1 MGRSRSRDDARPN
14 RPRGPIARRQ
24 ARRAARVYDANR
36 ATRIGDHRNRRP
48 SSGSSAPRRKRT
60 RRRSASSQSFRA
72 GLFFWFFAIALTIVE
87 FFANF
92 PVFRLLLPL
101 KSALAKAAEDAAQ
114 DTISADWWAGL
125 ALQMKEIVLHADA
138 LFVAL
143 VAVLFLI
150 LFGKTIGGS
159 ARVLVAL
166 RPKDQPLA
174 ATTIKS
180 IRRQHFT
187 ALLGSLIGVAAVL
200 TFLYLSRASIAS
212 VAAQR
217 VTADSLELQRLKS
230 EAQQIPP
237 GDLGA
242 MGRSAAAIRE
252 QTRTLEI
259 HRDDRAYA
267 TTVQNNN
274 TPLFFL
280 NLGLVFGA
288 AVLGFLTYAKSC
300 AMERQSTRRSSSF
313 ERIGNRSRQTRTRR
327 FRAGRAAESQARASI
342 GRVEHLMTA
351 SPLAEWVAKA
361 DRLEVVIPLFRGE
374 NARLRNMD
382 PASILAFAG
391 KPPLSLPTLEA
402 ERGFPEPTDFARLK
416 EEFEVMPS
424 RLRGSDGANSDQ
436 PQRRELGMMAARL
449 AALRSGSQP
458 RRTGMC
464 LVCSRVVGAGLRPV
478 GWREG
483 GSTSRR
489 ISSSWESICRP
500 VALWKRCEI
509 RGGFWT
515 TWSRD
520 CTTAMSW
527 CCSRCTAARTLGI
540 TSGSTRFH
548 ARERQASSR
557 RATSGGS
564 TISKPSRIR
573 LSGRCSI
580 RIECG
585 GSTTPTCLERS
596 IELQTMR
603 KQRMTGG
610 RR

>member
-1 MGRSRSRDDARPN
+1 MATSSSSC
-14 RPRGPIARRQ
+14 ARR
-24 ARRAARVYDANR
+24 RPESSDS
-36 ATRIGDHRNRRP
+36 NRRSP
-48 SSGSSAPRRKRT
+48 ESTPEFRSCSAETKENAAPVG
-60 RRRSASSQSFRA
+60 FEPIVP
-72 GLFFWFFAIALTIVE
+72 GWLFFWFFAIALTVVE

-101 KSALAKAAEDAAQ
+101 KPALAKAAEDAAQ

-174 ATTIKS
+174 ATTIRS
-180 IRRQHFT
+180 IRRQHLDR
-187 ALLGSLIGVAAVL
+187 ADRRQCIGVAAVL
-200 TFLYLSRASIAS
+200 TFLYLSRGSIAS
-212 VAAQR
+212 VAASR

-242 MGRSAAAIRE
+242 MARSAAAIRE

-288 AVLGFLTYAKSC
+288 AVLGFLTY
-300 AMERQSTRRSSSF
+300 RQIVRDGKTEHPAIVQLRADRRSLQADAHSAV
-313 ERIGNRSRQTRTRR
+313 Q
-327 FRAGRAAESQARASI
+327 AGRAAESQARASI

-374 NARLRNMD
+374 NARLRDMD

-391 KPPLSLPTLEA
+391 KPSLSLPIVEA

-416 EEFEVMPS
+416 EEFEAMPS
-424 RLRGSDGANSDQ
+424 RLRGSHGANSDQ
-436 PQRRELGMMAARL
+436 PQRRELGMMATRL
-449 AALRSGSQP
+449 ALGCASFGLALSALGCGQSA
-458 RRTGMC
+458 
-464 LVCSRVVGAGLRPV
+464 GAKA
-478 GWREG
+478 
-483 GSTSRR
+483 GSTAD
-489 ISSSWESICRP
+489 ES
-500 VALWKRCEI
+500 VH
-509 RGGFWT
+509 RGNRSVGQ
-515 TWSRD
+515 SLGGG
-520 CTTAMSW
+520 
-527 CCSRCTAARTLGI
+527 AARFAAASGQPGRIETAQRRRAGVARDVRQLGHWG
-540 TSGSTRFH
+540 SPVDRLGSTRANAGRRH
-548 ARERQASSR
+548 ADRQAEAR
-557 RATSGGS
+557 RF
-564 TISKPSRIR
+564 
-573 LSGRCSI
+573 
-580 RIECG
+580 
-585 GSTTPTCLERS
+585 
-596 IELQTMR
+596 Q
-603 KQRMTGG
+603 GG
-610 RR
+610 RASGCRGDVRSESSAEDRQHRRVRDDQSSG